1 MNSIQMHR
9 GGIYTQHLLRRYV
22 YWLLLGKAQKQSIG
36 VSSRSLDPLI
46 LSTCFCL
53 ISAGSVH
60 R

>member
-1 MNSIQMHR
+1 MYEQD
-9 GGIYTQHLLRRYV
+9 LLRHYV
-22 YWLLLGKAQKQSIG
+22 YLLLGHSIMSQSDGKAQKQLVG
-36 VSSRSLDPLI
+36 VSSCSLDPPI